1 MFNLIVPRIL
11 EKYSYYL
18 SKETVIKRNSKD
30 KISGTKK
37 REWKKYLKCQKV
49 IL

>member
-18 SKETVIKRNSKD
+18 SRETVIKRNSKD
-30 KISGTKK
+30 KIPGTKK
-37 REWKKYLKCQKV
+37 GEWKNIWNVKK
-49 IL
+49 